1 MCDLRGSGTE
11 PTSPGLA
18 GRFFITR
25 PPGKPLACWI
35 PHCNKLQPW
44 LQQPWVLVNY
54 QTEEGVGGRS
64 EAPDLGSMLGF
75 PAPTS
80 VLHLELPWLSR
91 MSLNSFFR
99 ISHWGFKLFLLLLTN
114 GKKYSNNFASLRGKN
129 EEWTLVT
136 FQRTFFPCNY
146 EVWSRMRCSE
156 SPCCSWAEHLYSSKE
171 KRPVFQSPGKLGTA
185 VSHLQVF
192 LMYMGVVRETS
203 VI

>member
-1 MCDLRGSGTE
+1 MA
-11 PTSPGLA
+11 PGLA
-18 GRFFITR
+18 GRFFITK

-35 PHCNKLQPW
+35 PLCNKLQPW

-64 EAPDLGSMLGF
+64 EAPDLGSILGF

-156 SPCCSWAEHLYSSKE
+156 ELLLFLGWAS
-171 KRPVFQSPGKLGTA
+171 
-185 VSHLQVF
+185 VF
-192 LMYMGVVRETS
+192 L
-203 VI
+203 